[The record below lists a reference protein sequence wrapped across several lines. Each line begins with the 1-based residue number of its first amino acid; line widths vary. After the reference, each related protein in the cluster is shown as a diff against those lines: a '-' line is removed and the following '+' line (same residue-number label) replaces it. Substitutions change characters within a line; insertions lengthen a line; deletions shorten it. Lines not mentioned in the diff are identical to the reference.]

1 MEEVFLDPFSS
12 DAGNR
17 DRSAGPFGTDETLP
31 APVLKWK
38 NRVHPVTKERTY
50 LLDFDWECAAAKRII
65 ASLEQHTHHW
75 TLNAVKKREAFD
87 RADNSDSAQSL
98 FVLDRTARLITKANT
113 LRALRTPVPANQPQ
127 DAAAQ
132 AAAAVALRVRQEARA
147 DLWIADANDPTV
159 AADKPALMTAC
170 SLTPQEFLVYKEFT
184 RVYDSA
190 LCHFLPECCAT
201 AARRF
206 LNAERIKADNAA
218 NPTPLK
224 WEDYKKKLL
233 ERMNN
238 NSKSNELISYILK
251 TREESLPATLWVAER
266 RSERS
271 LLEVDNIAMPEETW
285 LSFTTAFLN
294 NEERIALSVPADK
307 DLAAHNQGNGY
318 TMTDLEAALSTADAD
333 TFKMFRTS
341 SIRDPV
347 AKRLLRIQKAALT
360 IEDSP
365 KRKKKPSDEKKNLS
379 ANESSGGTNNKSAAK
394 TPMLTGPAL
403 QALDLIA
410 ALPAADVQAKWKDN
424 SLRTKLVATI
434 TAKKCIRCGDAHRR
448 HLCKADR
455 KQFEDDFDR
464 GAVFWKSPQHRPQWL
479 TCHSSDTL
487 YVEVWC
493 GVVGIDT
500 GSDISTALEAALANI
515 RPCAPLRVQHVG
527 GFTTLDRVGTFVPHG
542 SGGRAKFVTCYVVTA
557 DQLPPGRCAI
567 FGMAAIRQLDIS
579 LDALLRVDLRP
590 PPSPTVVVSADA
602 VEVVEISDSDEDL
615 PDLLALSSD
624 SESTTDSDCTEVG
637 AFAVGGI
644 LDPPVHGGSA
654 RAGWIRPNRR
664 PSQL

>member
-38 NRVHPVTKERTY
+38 NRIHPVTKERTY

-98 FVLDRTARLITKANT
+98 FVLDRTARLILNVDT

-127 DAAAQ
+127 DAATQ

-147 DLWIADANDPTV
+147 DLWIADVNDPIV

-170 SLTPQEFLVYKEFT
+170 SLTPQEFLVYKEFV

-218 NPTPLK
+218 NPTPLE
-224 WEDYKKKLL
+224 WQDYKRKLL

-271 LLEVDNIAMPEETW
+271 LLEIDEIQMPERTW

-294 NEERIALSVPADK
+294 NEERIALNVPADK
-307 DLAAHNQGNGY
+307 DLAAHNHGAGY
-318 TMTDLEAALSTADAD
+318 TMTDLEAALATADAD
-333 TFKMFRTS
+333 TFKTFRTS

-347 AKRLLRIQKAALT
+347 AKRLLRIQKATLT
-360 IEDSP
+360 TDESL
-365 KRKKKPSDEKKNLS
+365 KRKKKPSEERKTVA
-379 ANESSGGTNNKSAAK
+379 ANESSGSTHKQAAK
-394 TPMLTGPAL
+394 APMLTGPAL
-403 QALDLIA
+403 QALDLVA
-410 ALPAADVQAKWKDN
+410 ALPAADVQAKWKEN

-448 HLCKADR
+448 HLLKTTSIAEP
-455 KQFEDDFDR
+455 FS
-464 GAVFWKSPQHRPQWL
+464 GNPL
-479 TCHSSDTL
+479 
-487 YVEVWC
+487 
-493 GVVGIDT
+493 
-500 GSDISTALEAALANI
+500 STA
-515 RPCAPLRVQHVG
+515 P
-527 GFTTLDRVGTFVPHG
+527 
-542 SGGRAKFVTCYVVTA
+542 SG
-557 DQLPPGRCAI
+557 L
-567 FGMAAIRQLDIS
+567 
-579 LDALLRVDLRP
+579 
-590 PPSPTVVVSADA
+590 
-602 VEVVEISDSDEDL
+602 
-615 PDLLALSSD
+615 
-624 SESTTDSDCTEVG
+624 
-637 AFAVGGI
+637 
-644 LDPPVHGGSA
+644 
-654 RAGWIRPNRR
+654 
-664 PSQL
+664 